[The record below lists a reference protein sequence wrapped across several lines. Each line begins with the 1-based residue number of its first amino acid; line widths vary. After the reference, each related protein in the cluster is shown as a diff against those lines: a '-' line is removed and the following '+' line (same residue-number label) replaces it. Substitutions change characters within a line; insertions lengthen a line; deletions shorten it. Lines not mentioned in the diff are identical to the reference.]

1 MSLRHSALLRV
12 RRLALLSSLLAS
24 SLLAACVAE
33 PNETVGW
40 AALDRSS
47 FACEVEP
54 VLEAQCSM
62 PACHGAATRRMPVL
76 APGRM
81 RLAGELAAAIA
92 AQPTEEREAGT
103 HPRLTEVE
111 IDANFSAARAMVLPE
126 AGEASPLL
134 DKPLAVAAGGVYHA
148 PDGDVFADRDDAGY
162 AALLRWV
169 RGEAVC
175 P

>member
-1 MSLRHSALLRV
+1 MTSSRSASLRLGWFA
-12 RRLALLSSLLAS
+12 LALPWLAG
-24 SLLAACVAE
+24 CVAD

-40 AALDRSS
+40 AALDRAG

-54 VLEAQCSM
+54 VLETHCSM
-62 PACHGAATRRMPVL
+62 PACHGAASRRMPVL

-92 AQPTEEREAGT
+92 AQPASEREAGT

-111 IDANFSAARAMVLPE
+111 IDANFAAARAMVLPE

-134 DKPLAVAAGGVYHA
+134 DKPLSVAAGGGYHA
-148 PDGDVFADRDDAGY
+148 PDGDVFAAREDAGY